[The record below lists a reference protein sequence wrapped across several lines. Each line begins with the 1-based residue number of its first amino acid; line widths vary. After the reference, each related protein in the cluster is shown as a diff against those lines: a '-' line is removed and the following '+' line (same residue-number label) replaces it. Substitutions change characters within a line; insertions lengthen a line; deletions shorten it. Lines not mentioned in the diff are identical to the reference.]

1 MQQERQEATS
11 PFYREGFGEAES
23 LSPTSHKPHVNAT
36 VQIKLSNSKSTTLSI
51 FGQQIQTLLCSLY
64 TFFFFRII
72 IYQGWKG
79 PWKSLETWNPKM
91 LNNISKVKHQSR
103 IGPWS
108 PYSLQVNVLLTL
120 HLFRPNNK
128 DYFYRN

>member
-51 FGQQIQTLLCSLY
+51 FGQQIQTLLFSLY
-64 TFFFFRII
+64 PFFFFSNHNISGLER
-72 IYQGWKG
+72 
-79 PWKSLETWNPKM
+79 SLEITGNLEPK
-91 LNNISKVKHQSR
+91 NVKQHIQGQTSK
-103 IGPWS
+103 
-108 PYSLQVNVLLTL
+108 
-120 HLFRPNNK
+120 
-128 DYFYRN
+128 